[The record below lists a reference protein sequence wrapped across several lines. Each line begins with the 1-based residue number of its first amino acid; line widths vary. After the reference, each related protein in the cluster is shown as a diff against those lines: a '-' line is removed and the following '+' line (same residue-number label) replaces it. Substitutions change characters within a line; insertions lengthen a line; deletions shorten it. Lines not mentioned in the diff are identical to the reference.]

1 MCVYI
6 YIYIYIHIYIY
17 IYIYI
22 YILINIYIYIIY
34 ILYTMYILILQPG
47 NQDLETFLAPSADK
61 ESRNYDTHIY
71 TYIIY
76 I

>member
-1 MCVYI
+1 
-6 YIYIYIHIYIY
+6 
-17 IYIYI
+17 
-22 YILINIYIYIIY
+22 
-34 ILYTMYILILQPG
+34 MYILILQPG

-61 ESRNYDTHIY
+61 ESRNYDTYIY